1 MRRGA
6 VSGQSVG
13 AARAV
18 TQSGSKAEMSAVTH
32 PSLSAACQRALRL
45 VALVAL
51 VALVE
56 EAAADAAFAVISPLR

>member
-32 PSLSAACQRALRL
+32 PSLSAACQGALR
-45 VALVAL
+45 L

-56 EAAADAAFAVISPLR
+56 EAAAADAAFAVVSPLR